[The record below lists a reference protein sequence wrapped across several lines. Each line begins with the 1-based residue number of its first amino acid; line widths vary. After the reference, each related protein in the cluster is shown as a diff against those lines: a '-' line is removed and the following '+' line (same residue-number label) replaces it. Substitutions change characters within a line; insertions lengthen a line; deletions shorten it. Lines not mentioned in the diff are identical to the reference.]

1 MIKNGAYRDLRSTLE
16 TFLKQISTQY
26 FYKNQEF
33 RAQQG
38 QIQVASKTL
47 KDHKKALTARR
58 NDLLEELNKSFSNI
72 EPQRSRLIT
81 LRDEVVQNL
90 SNSDLS
96 IEELEE
102 IVSSFEK
109 RVQQLL
115 GESKVTISKNLSL
128 GRGRELNQVAFD
140 YQGAYMAVRE
150 DAESAREAI
159 MTKVEKDCPSIEK
172 RLARRKLLEN
182 MLASGKMRVGKEFSK
197 LNSLIEKQ
205 TSSIASQIEK
215 IKTHAL
221 AHVESSLL
229 QATKTTSIEDAI
241 GSEVNIEDAIKLTIE
256 AADSG
261 ESQCLELQ
269 ERLSHVFGSA
279 LSEDNALVMSV
290 QDDRIEELEKKI
302 QETIELAQI
311 GLSVE
316 MIQHDLHNMY
326 RGISGSIR
334 TLRHMFT
341 KIPEAMTHV
350 NSLQTLF
357 QHLELRY
364 RQLEPLYRASYRS
377 KKQISGKSILHFV
390 RQFLA
395 HDLEV
400 AGVSLEAS
408 EKFLEFR
415 VLEAPSLIHPSFVN
429 LVDNAIYWLRS
440 VNRRVIRFDIVND
453 VIVVNDSGT
462 GIHKTMLERI
472 FEAFTTTKQNGRGL
486 GLYIARQSLSLANHE
501 IWATNDSAYKVE
513 PGACFCLKFSEKARN
528 HRNEDDDDTK

>member
-140 YQGAYMAVRE
+140 YQGAYMALRE

-221 AHVESSLL
+221 AHV
-229 QATKTTSIEDAI
+229 K
-241 GSEVNIEDAIKLTIE
+241 
-256 AADSG
+256 
-261 ESQCLELQ
+261 
-269 ERLSHVFGSA
+269 
-279 LSEDNALVMSV
+279 
-290 QDDRIEELEKKI
+290 
-302 QETIELAQI
+302 
-311 GLSVE
+311 
-316 MIQHDLHNMY
+316 
-326 RGISGSIR
+326 
-334 TLRHMFT
+334 
-341 KIPEAMTHV
+341 
-350 NSLQTLF
+350 
-357 QHLELRY
+357 
-364 RQLEPLYRASYRS
+364 
-377 KKQISGKSILHFV
+377 
-390 RQFLA
+390 
-395 HDLEV
+395 
-400 AGVSLEAS
+400 
-408 EKFLEFR
+408 
-415 VLEAPSLIHPSFVN
+415 
-429 LVDNAIYWLRS
+429 
-440 VNRRVIRFDIVND
+440 
-453 VIVVNDSGT
+453 
-462 GIHKTMLERI
+462 
-472 FEAFTTTKQNGRGL
+472 
-486 GLYIARQSLSLANHE
+486 
-501 IWATNDSAYKVE
+501 
-513 PGACFCLKFSEKARN
+513 
-528 HRNEDDDDTK
+528 